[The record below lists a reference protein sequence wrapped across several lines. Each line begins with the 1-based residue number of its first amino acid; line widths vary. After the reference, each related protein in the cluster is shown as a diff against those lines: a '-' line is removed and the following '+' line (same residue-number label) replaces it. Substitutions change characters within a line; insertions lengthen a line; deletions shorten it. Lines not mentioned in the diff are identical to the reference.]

1 MAANILIIETHCQEL
16 IAIINIDGLPD
27 FRENSIMD
35 DGLDWIRRGLERPGK
50 TQAGLAKAFGRS
62 PSAINNL
69 LRGRRRLR
77 TDEIAK
83 AARYLEVAPP
93 PLLSGEDFTHVANG
107 APTVPVIGYVGA
119 GGLAHRYAVGHGNL
133 DRISTPDASAETVA
147 VEVRG
152 DSLGS
157 SFDRWLVFYDDVAN
171 PVTDDL
177 IGKLCVVGLS
187 DDRVLIKT
195 IRRGRRPGLFVLES
209 NTEPPI
215 NDTPLEWAAQVRA
228 MRPRG

>member
-1 MAANILIIETHCQEL
+1 
-16 IAIINIDGLPD
+16 
-27 FRENSIMD
+27 MD
-35 DGLDWIRRGLERPGK
+35 DLLDWIRRGLEQPGK
-50 TQAGLAKAFGRS
+50 TQAGLARALGRS

-69 LRGRRRLR
+69 LNGRRRLR
-77 TDEIAK
+77 ADEIPAI
-83 AARYLEVAPP
+83 ARYLGVSPP
-93 PLLSGEDFTHVANG
+93 PALSEEDAIHIVNG

-119 GGLAHRYAVGHGNL
+119 GGLTYHYAVERTALENVEA
-133 DRISTPDASAETVA
+133 REASPETVA

-152 DSLGS
+152 DSLGR
-157 SFDRWLVFYDDVAN
+157 SFDRWLVFYDEVAN

-195 IRRGRRPGLFVLES
+195 IRRGTRPGLFILES

-215 NDTPLEWAAQVRA
+215 KDIPLEWAARVKA
-228 MRPRG
+228 MRPRV

>member
-1 MAANILIIETHCQEL
+1 
-16 IAIINIDGLPD
+16 
-27 FRENSIMD
+27 MD
-35 DGLDWIRRGLERPGK
+35 DVLDWIRRGLEQPGK
-50 TQAGLAKAFGRS
+50 TQAGLARALGRS

-77 TDEIAK
+77 ADEIPK
-83 AARYLEVAPP
+83 IARYLGMPP
-93 PLLSGEDFTHVANG
+93 PSPLSSEDLTHIANG
-107 APTVPVIGYVGA
+107 APMVPVIGYVGA
-119 GGLAHRYAVGHGNL
+119 GGLTYRYAVGRTDL
-133 DRISTPDASAETVA
+133 DNVESREASPETVA

-152 DSLGS
+152 DSLGR
-157 SFDRWLVFYDDVAN
+157 SFDRWLVFYDEVAN

-195 IRRGRRPGLFVLES
+195 IRRGSRPGLFNLES

-215 NDTPLEWAAQVRA
+215 KDIPLEWAARVKA